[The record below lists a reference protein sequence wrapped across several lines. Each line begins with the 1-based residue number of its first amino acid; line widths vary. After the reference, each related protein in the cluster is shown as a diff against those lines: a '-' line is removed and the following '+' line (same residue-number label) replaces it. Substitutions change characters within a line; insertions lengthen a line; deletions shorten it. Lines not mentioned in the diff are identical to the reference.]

1 MKTALK
7 SPITG
12 CLLVAVAVAVA
23 AMGALL
29 GGCGGGGDDEAPEA
43 GVAAALAPTSS
54 AQDIAP
60 SDLLTAIDRST

>member
-12 CLLVAVAVAVA
+12 CLLVAVA